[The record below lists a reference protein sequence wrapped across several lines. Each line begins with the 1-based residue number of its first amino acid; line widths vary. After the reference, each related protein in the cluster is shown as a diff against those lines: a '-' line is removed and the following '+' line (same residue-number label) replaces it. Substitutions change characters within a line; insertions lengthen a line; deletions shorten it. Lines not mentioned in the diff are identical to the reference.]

1 MILKTFDLADS
12 SVKFVFLTIN
22 RSVVGN
28 KSLRESISKRGIL
41 MPLTVIPVEELDEDV
56 KLKDATTRQPITKAE
71 ALDSYAII
79 EGQHRYCELRH
90 LNLVKESGAAH
101 KDLKTTF
108 NCLIVSR
115 EEVGNI
121 NEYIIEL
128 NSCSKNWK
136 SGDYIENANEQME
149 EDLLIKTV
157 NKFKMHGF
165 SISTISRFIC
175 FDPKAITNKSLA
187 DYTNSK
193 GKLEFKG
200 ADPIRAIKLYESLKW
215 MGFTDGFIKKRY
227 LIDFIIHKYKVSNSL
242 NPIMARVSKLTRA
255 YHLSTLREKECDIE
269 VEIERVIEEDF
280 ANYVK
285 NEALSLEDI
294 KNKEKQDCFANY
306 DKEDICE
313 FLECQEEIFNSY
325 YSSYLESA

>member
-1 MILKTFDLADS
+1 
-12 SVKFVFLTIN
+12 
-22 RSVVGN
+22 
-28 KSLRESISKRGIL
+28 
-41 MPLTVIPVEELDEDV
+41 MPLTVIPVEVLDEEV

-71 ALDSYAII
+71 ALGSYAII
-79 EGQHRYCELRH
+79 EGQHRYSELRH
-90 LNLVKESGAAH
+90 LNLIKESGAAH

-108 NCLIVSR
+108 NCLIISR

-136 SGDYIENANEQME
+136 SGDYIENATEQME

-175 FDPKAITNKSLA
+175 FDPKVITNKTLA
-187 DYTNSK
+187 DYTNSR
-193 GKLEFKG
+193 GKLQFKG
-200 ADPIRAIKLYESLKW
+200 ADPIRAIKLYKSLRW
-215 MGFTDGFIKKRY
+215 MGFIDSFIKKRY

-242 NPIMARVSKLTRA
+242 NPIMAKISKLTHA
-255 YHLSTLREKECDIE
+255 LSLSMLREKDCDIE

-280 ANYVK
+280 ADFVK
-285 NEALSLEDI
+285 KEALSLDDI
-294 KNKEKQDCFANY
+294 SRREKHDCFANY
-306 DKEDICE
+306 DKEDICD
-313 FLECQEEIFNSY
+313 FLECEEDTYNNY
-325 YSSYLESA
+325 YSHLK

>member
-1 MILKTFDLADS
+1 MILNSFDLANS
-12 SVKFVFLTIN
+12 SVKFVFLSIN

-28 KSLRESISKRGIL
+28 KSLRESIAKRGIL
-41 MPLTVIPVEELDEDV
+41 MPLTVIPVEELDDDV
-56 KLKDATTRQPITKAE
+56 KLKDATTKRPITKAE
-71 ALDSYAII
+71 AIDGYAII
-79 EGQHRYCELRH
+79 EGQHRYSELRH
-90 LNLVKESGAAH
+90 LNLIKESGAAY

-108 NCLIVSR
+108 NCLVVSR

-136 SGDYIENANEQME
+136 SGDYIENATEQME

-175 FDPKAITNKSLA
+175 FDPKAITNKTLA
-187 DYTNSK
+187 DYTNGK
-193 GKLEFKG
+193 GKYEFKG
-200 ADPIRAIKLYESLKW
+200 ADPIRAIKLYKSLRW
-215 MGFTDGFIKKRY
+215 MGFLDSFIKKRY

-242 NPIMARVSKLTRA
+242 NPIMARIGKLTRA
-255 YHLSTLREKECDIE
+255 LHLSTLREKDCDIE

-280 ANYVK
+280 ADFVK
-285 NEALSLEDI
+285 KEALSLEDI
-294 KNKEKQDCFANY
+294 SRRENQDCFANY

-313 FLECQEEIFNSY
+313 FLECEEDTYNCY
-325 YSSYLESA
+325 YSHLKSA